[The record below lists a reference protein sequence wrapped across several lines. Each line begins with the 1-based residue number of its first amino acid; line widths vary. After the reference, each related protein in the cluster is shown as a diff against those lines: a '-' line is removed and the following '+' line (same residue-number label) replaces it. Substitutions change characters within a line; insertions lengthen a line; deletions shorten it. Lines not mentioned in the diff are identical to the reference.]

1 MKLRIAVLLLVV
13 TTGCRGFLEDGP
25 PPRYS
30 SSPERLTRYLNF
42 EVPPTSTR
50 FVVYS
55 SNGMGEY
62 QLEGVAS
69 FESEAA
75 RDATLGEPGRI
86 CPPDRDC
93 TARHRFQRG
102 LKRGVDPSFL
112 NELDPKFEQ
121 AEVSYRGEV
130 IAGTN
135 YHAGH
140 LWPIGKTELLFSFAR

>member
-1 MKLRIAVLLLVV
+1 MKVQIAAFLFV
-13 TTGCRGFLEDGP
+13 TAMGCRGFLEDGP

-62 QLEGVAS
+62 RLEGVAS

-93 TARHRFQRG
+93 TARHWFQKG
-102 LKRGVDPSFL
+102 LKRSVDASFIESL
-112 NELDPKFEQ
+112 EPQFEQ
-121 AEVSYRGEV
+121 AAARYYGDVIEGSIYRHGQ
-130 IAGTN
+130 
-135 YHAGH
+135 
-140 LWPIGKTELLFSFAR
+140 LWPVGETELLFSFAR